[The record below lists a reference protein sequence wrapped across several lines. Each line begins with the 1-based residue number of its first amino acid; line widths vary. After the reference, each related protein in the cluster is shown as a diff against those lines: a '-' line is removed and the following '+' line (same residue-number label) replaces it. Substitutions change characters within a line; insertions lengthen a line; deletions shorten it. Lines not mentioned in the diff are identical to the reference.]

1 MEEWKEYKYTDC
13 ALIIGGGTPKTTEKK
28 YWNGIIPW
36 LSVKDFCGEAKY
48 VYSSEKTI
56 TDLGLQNSSTKLL
69 NKNDIIISA
78 RGTVGEIAMIPF
90 EMAFNQ
96 SCFGIRANIDLITPD
111 YLYYLTKT
119 KVRELRNASHGSVF
133 DTITKDT
140 FDNIICKVPSIEYQK
155 KVANIL
161 SSLDDKIE
169 LNRRINENLEQQ
181 AQALFNNMFGSQID
195 NLIETPYCL
204 GDLVN
209 CIDNRGKT
217 PMLSSNK
224 TDFPIIDVKALSGK
238 SRIIN
243 YENCTKY
250 VSEETYNTW
259 FRSGHPT
266 TLDVLMSTVGSLAEL
281 KIFLGTKGCIAQ
293 NVIGLRAKNISA
305 LYLYQYLLYV
315 KDKLLTYNI
324 GSVQPSI
331 KVTHIIKY
339 PILVPSENEL
349 RKFDEAAKHITHQIY
364 TLNEQ
369 IVYLS
374 NIRDSLLP
382 KLMSG
387 ELQI

>member
-266 TLDVLMSTVGSLAEL
+266 TLDILMSTVGSLAEL

-369 IVYLS
+369 IVYL
-374 NIRDSLLP
+374 IGCP
-382 KLMSG
+382 V
-387 ELQI
+387 

>member
-1 MEEWKEYKYTDC
+1 
-13 ALIIGGGTPKTTEKK
+13 
-28 YWNGIIPW
+28 
-36 LSVKDFCGEAKY
+36 
-48 VYSSEKTI
+48 
-56 TDLGLQNSSTKLL
+56 
-69 NKNDIIISA
+69 
-78 RGTVGEIAMIPF
+78 
-90 EMAFNQ
+90 
-96 SCFGIRANIDLITPD
+96 
-111 YLYYLTKT
+111 
-119 KVRELRNASHGSVF
+119 
-133 DTITKDT
+133 
-140 FDNIICKVPSIEYQK
+140 
-155 KVANIL
+155 
-161 SSLDDKIE
+161 
-169 LNRRINENLEQQ
+169 
-181 AQALFNNMFGSQID
+181 
-195 NLIETPYCL
+195 
-204 GDLVN
+204 
-209 CIDNRGKT
+209 
-217 PMLSSNK
+217 MLSFNK

-266 TLDVLMSTVGSLAEL
+266 TLDILMSTVGSLAEL

>member
-266 TLDVLMSTVGSLAEL
+266 TLDILMSTVGSLAEL